1 MSATLWYRKGVK
13 GGASGVL
20 GFAYE
25 RVDVGQDNVTKAM
38 AIILENCMIL
48 SHSVAF
54 VLLS

>member
-13 GGASGVL
+13 GGTSGAL
-20 GFAYE
+20 GLAYE
-25 RVDVGQDNVTKAM
+25 RVDVGQDNVTNAM
-38 AIILENCMIL
+38 ARILENCMIL